1 VRRLGDERY
10 PCAIKGDVRAELTLC
25 EVLSCVAVSIR
36 CCLLYSCEECITS
49 VQVLLT
55 LFCTL
60 YPETFSSSPY
70 L

>member
-1 VRRLGDERY
+1 MYLCVKKRE
-10 PCAIKGDVRAELTLC
+10 VRAELMMC
-25 EVLSCVAVSIR
+25 KVLSCIAVSIR

-49 VQVLLT
+49 VQVLLA